1 MTMKVD
7 NKDILLYR
15 YYYKINE
22 KSDFVNLLN
31 KNSNL
36 TYLRVRSSRFDAS
49 NFRIIK
55 VIEQKHTINLNDS
68 LVFLGDN
75 TEIKSE
81 TYYYKFCFDKDT
93 FDMKNNQTIYY
104 SDNIKKENI
113 NLFYE
118 FPDTKDN
125 LKILNCKYLISI
137 ENENTQ
143 CIAQFNKK
151 NEYGDMFIIFDN
163 ATNKNLEIS
172 LIEKI
177 EINENKDVFTRNL
190 NDTDLYKEN
199 LFTLEPNFEN
209 IPNTFYLQIILPSE
223 IKEIKLYYKYKNTGS
238 TFKNCQNSKNQTKDN
253 NKTFYFTLT
262 RNGNE
267 NIEFLLI
274 VPNIEIKNGT
284 KFKILITNNDESPK
298 DNNNS
303 NQFNGNTLKYLIII
317 IAVVVL
323 IIVILIVIFCIKK
336 NKKLDE
342 SIKKIESMENINQE
356 MSTQND

>member
-1 MTMKVD
+1 MKVD

-143 CIAQFNKK
+143 CIVSLNLIKK
-151 NEYGDMFIIFDN
+151 MNM
-163 ATNKNLEIS
+163 EICLLF
-172 LIEKI
+172 LIM
-177 EINENKDVFTRNL
+177 
-190 NDTDLYKEN
+190 
-199 LFTLEPNFEN
+199 
-209 IPNTFYLQIILPSE
+209 Q
-223 IKEIKLYYKYKNTGS
+223 
-238 TFKNCQNSKNQTKDN
+238 
-253 NKTFYFTLT
+253 LT
-262 RNGNE
+262 
-267 NIEFLLI
+267 
-274 VPNIEIKNGT
+274 
-284 KFKILITNNDESPK
+284 KILK
-298 DNNNS
+298 
-303 NQFNGNTLKYLIII
+303 FL
-317 IAVVVL
+317 
-323 IIVILIVIFCIKK
+323 
-336 NKKLDE
+336 
-342 SIKKIESMENINQE
+342 
-356 MSTQND
+356 